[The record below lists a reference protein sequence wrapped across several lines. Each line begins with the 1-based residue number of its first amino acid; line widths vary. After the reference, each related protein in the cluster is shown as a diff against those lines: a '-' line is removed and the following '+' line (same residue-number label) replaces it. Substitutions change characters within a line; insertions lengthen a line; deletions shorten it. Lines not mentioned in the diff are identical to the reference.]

1 MNIDRLKVACD
12 VLQHADGYEDVN
24 CIAYI
29 NWKAM
34 PEAAKETS
42 SKIIN
47 DVRLTEYSL
56 GNNRFVMISGIGLF
70 QIM

>member
-1 MNIDRLKVACD
+1 MNIDRLKIACD
-12 VLQHADGYEDVN
+12 VLQHTDGYENVS

-42 SKIIN
+42 SKIVN